1 MCSYVDVCVSGF
13 EGQPVL
19 IPVGSEHFLSGVL
32 LSLWRGRF
40 LLCRWTNPQSSSQ
53 IILKSGK
60 TASLHLWMFV
70 VSEVK
75 AQTFKITTDLNRSGQ
90 YYSTQQRVRGC
101 EPSVFVLLLF
111 CFPNSRG
118 SLCAAPCPFCLCTA
132 FIIHELSNCATQVL
146 LAACTWPRL
155 SAPPTCGTSCVT
167 QRGQK

>member
-1 MCSYVDVCVSGF
+1 MRSYVDVCVSGF

-32 LSLWRGRF
+32 VSLWRGRF

-53 IILKSGK
+53 ILLKSGK
-60 TASLHLWMFV
+60 TASLFV

-75 AQTFKITTDLNRSGQ
+75 AQTFKITTDLNWSGQ

-111 CFPNSRG
+111 CFPNSQG

-167 QRGQK
+167 QRGQR

>member
-1 MCSYVDVCVSGF
+1 MFVSGF

-32 LSLWRGRF
+32 LSLWRGWF

-75 AQTFKITTDLNRSGQ
+75 AQTFKVTTNLNRSGQ

-111 CFPNSRG
+111 CFPNSQG
-118 SLCAAPCPFCLCTA
+118 SLCLCAAPCPFCLCTA

-146 LAACTWPRL
+146 LAACTWLRL
-155 SAPPTCGTSCVT
+155 SAPPTCRTSCVT
-167 QRGQK
+167 QRGQR